1 MGILDNKSRSQPTS
15 SLAKDKAINSTS
27 MVDLAIIYCFLDFQL
42 IAPPPIVN
50 TQPVVDKK
58 SPDKVF
64 QLASLYP
71 SRIAGYL

>member
-1 MGILDNKSRSQPTS
+1 MGILDNKSRSQPAS

-50 TQPVVDKK
+50 T
-58 SPDKVF
+58 
-64 QLASLYP
+64 
-71 SRIAGYL
+71 